1 MVELLE
7 VLLTSSFFHIVSHLA
22 EMTLT
27 DMMVIFLL
35 SKPLFM
41 IIAVGALL
49 SGRRWGDSHYLHHR
63 DCDRFLSQSFSN
75 SGTCSHLPR
84 EMTLPAA
91 QGSTNRYGFRAP
103 HRNWSDHCGD

>member
-7 VLLTSSFFHIVSHLA
+7 VLLTGSFFHIVSHLA

-63 DCDRFLSQSFSN
+63 ESDRFLSQSFS
-75 SGTCSHLPR
+75 GGETCSRLPR
-84 EMTLPAA
+84 EMTLFPGEGPA
-91 QGSTNRYGFRAP
+91 NRYGFSAS
-103 HRNWSDHCGD
+103 HHHWSHTSGH